1 MIKVNIDELNGQL
14 TKLSCAVA
22 DFEPYSKNFIKNTK
36 NNIHSF
42 NSDFI
47 SQITSTLSNMTDT
60 KAPRLVKNFEK
71 YITILDTVINK
82 LEEADEKMAK
92 KINSGK

>member
-14 TKLSCAVA
+14 TKLSCAIA

-47 SQITSTLSNMTDT
+47 SKITSTMGNMTDT
-60 KAPRLVKNFEK
+60 KAPRLIKNLEE
-71 YITILDTVINK
+71 YITTLDKVIDK
-82 LEEADEKMAK
+82 LKETDEKLAK
-92 KINSGK
+92 KINIGK